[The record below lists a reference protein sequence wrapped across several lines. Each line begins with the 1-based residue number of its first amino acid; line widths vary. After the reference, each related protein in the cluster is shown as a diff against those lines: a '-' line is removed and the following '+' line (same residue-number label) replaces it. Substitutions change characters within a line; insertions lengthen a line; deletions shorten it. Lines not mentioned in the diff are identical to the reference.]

1 MLDYISDRFYD
12 TKDSFIAKSPCHNA
26 MSMRLSKPLISGEKG
41 EINLREK
48 ICQNKQKK
56 K

>member
-12 TKDSFIAKSPCHNA
+12 MKDCFIVNSPCRNA

-48 ICQNKQKK
+48 MCQNKQK
-56 K
+56 